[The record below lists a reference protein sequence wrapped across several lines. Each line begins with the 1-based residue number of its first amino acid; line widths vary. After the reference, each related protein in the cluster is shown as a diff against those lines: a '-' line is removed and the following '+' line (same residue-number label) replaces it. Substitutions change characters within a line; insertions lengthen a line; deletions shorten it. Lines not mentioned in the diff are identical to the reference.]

1 MNITYALGGG
11 GARGIAHIGII
22 KALESAGIRPN
33 SLVGCSMGAVV
44 GAMYAQTGSAALVE
58 KRFRYYMNSSHF
70 KEMERKHF
78 SRDTKG
84 GGFWGAVAKKVDD
97 RIKIDLSAVNKGLF
111 PPSSFS
117 QAIELLLDNDR
128 IENLSI
134 KYAAVACDLLTG
146 KKIVLTEGDL
156 YTAVLASGS
165 IPGILPPV
173 EYRNWILVDGEVSD
187 VIPAATAKELGAEF
201 VLAFD
206 VSQDFTLEP
215 PLGNAL
221 EIINR
226 IGQIKSLDLKKI
238 RMNSADYIITPAVGK
253 FHWSEFSAYEDILAA
268 GYDSGK
274 KALDDLKKMIILNKK

>member
-1 MNITYALGGG
+1 MNINYALGGG

-44 GAMYAQTGSAALVE
+44 GAMYAQTGNAAEVE
-58 KRFRYYMNSSHF
+58 KRFRYYMNSAHY

-78 SRDTKG
+78 SRDPKG
-84 GGFWGAVAKKVDD
+84 AGFWGAVAKKVED
-97 RIKIDLSAVNKGLF
+97 RIKIDLPAASKGLI
-111 PPSSFS
+111 PSSSFS

-128 IENLSI
+128 IENLAV
-134 KYAAVACDLLTG
+134 KFAAIACDLLSG
-146 KKIVLTEGDL
+146 EKIVLTQGDL

-173 EYRNWILVDGEVSD
+173 EYGDWILVDGEVAD
-187 VIPAATAKELGAEF
+187 VIPTTTAKELGAEF

-206 VSQDFTLEP
+206 VSQNFPFDP

-226 IGQIKSLDLKKI
+226 VGQIKSLNLKKL
-238 RMNSADYIITPAVGK
+238 RMNSADYIITPEVGNY
-253 FHWSEFSAYEDILAA
+253 HWSEFSAYEDILTA
-268 GYDSGK
+268 GYDSGR
-274 KALDDLKKMIILNKK
+274 KAVEDLKLKLK